1 MAWSCIFSFGYDR
14 IFRNLRA
21 AAVLYRAVRGGSY
34 GNYFTDHGTDLCKSD
49 GTFPAISV
57 SGIFA
62 GRSADVRNHSD
73 VDFRLYLDNG
83 GFTDPVSAVSE
94 TDGGSQRRFG

>member
-1 MAWSCIFSFGYDR
+1 MEIKIERAKTLKEKPNQD
-14 IFRNLRA
+14 NL
-21 AAVLYRAVRGGSY
+21 GF

-73 VDFRLYLDNG
+73 VDFRLYPDNG
-83 GFTDPVSAVSE
+83 GFADPVSAVSE